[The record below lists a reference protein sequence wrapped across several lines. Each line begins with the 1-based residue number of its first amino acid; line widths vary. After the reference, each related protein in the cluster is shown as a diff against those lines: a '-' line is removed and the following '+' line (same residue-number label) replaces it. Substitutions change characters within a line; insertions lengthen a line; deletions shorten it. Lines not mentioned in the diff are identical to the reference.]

1 MQLILHFQ
9 SQPVLAKQSLCFS
22 YPFVKTKTSLPSN
35 LFAPKSPIFTIPLSR
50 YHQIQTHNPI
60 LCARKNK
67 RRNGSQR
74 LTRLLLQLMPAIV
87 SNFKI
92 LPQPLDLVVE
102 EFCSGD
108 GSGGRKSLLLF
119 LLYGVLVICGLGL
132 LFGGDVESNV
142 LFCGLGFGLSGVAM
156 VQWLDKIGIFAIFF
170 GGVLLSRLVDFCT
183 NSEARDLGYAKKVFQ
198 QISQPSVYIWNSMIR
213 GYSNSENPVESL
225 IMYREML
232 QRGYLPDNFTFPF
245 VLKSCSVI
253 ADYRYGK
260 CVHNCIVKTGYGLE
274 VYGSTC
280 LLRMYA
286 SCADMES
293 ALKVFD
299 IIPKWNVVA
308 WTSLISGFVNNSRAI
323 EAIKVFKDM
332 ELHNV
337 QPNEITMVH
346 VVVACA
352 RSRDIDTG
360 KLVHSRIRQ
369 LGFDPFGSSFNFNVV
384 LATALLDMGSVQQ
397 MAQKNLVTWNSM
409 ISAYNQYG
417 WAEEAIDLFSDMR
430 IAGFVP
436 DQTTFLGVIGACAQ
450 LGALAFGR
458 SLHSYVSKTSMCKD
472 TTIGT
477 ALVDMYAKIGDA
489 GSARRIFENLQKK
502 DVMAWTSMIIC
513 LATHGHG
520 MEALHIFRKM
530 QEDAS
535 VIPDQITYIGVL
547 SACSHIGLVEEG
559 QRHFASMV
567 NLYGIKPTADHY
579 CCMVD
584 LLSRAGRF
592 DEAMRLLEEMPI
604 QPNVAVWGAL
614 LNGCEIHENV
624 DLADQVRRYI
634 TEMEPHGSG
643 VYVLLS
649 NIYARAGRWQEVNR
663 VRELMKNRNIAKNLG
678 HSSVEM
684 ELLSS

>member
-1 MQLILHFQ
+1 MKKHQKTIL
-9 SQPVLAKQSLCFS
+9 
-22 YPFVKTKTSLPSN
+22 
-35 LFAPKSPIFTIPLSR
+35 
-50 YHQIQTHNPI
+50 
-60 LCARKNK
+60 
-67 RRNGSQR
+67 
-74 LTRLLLQLMPAIV
+74 
-87 SNFKI
+87 
-92 LPQPLDLVVE
+92 
-102 EFCSGD
+102 
-108 GSGGRKSLLLF
+108 SLLEKCRSMSELKQIHG
-119 LLYGVLVICGLGL
+119 LMITTSVVNNVI
-132 LFGGDVESNV
+132 
-142 LFCGLGFGLSGVAM
+142 
-156 VQWLDKIGIFAIFF
+156 Q
-170 GGVLLSRLVDFCT
+170 LSRLVDFCT
-183 NSEARDLGYAKKVFQ
+183 NSEARDLGYAKKVFR

-253 ADYRYGK
+253 ADYCYGK

-299 IIPKWNVVA
+299 IIPRWNVVA

-323 EAIKVFKDM
+323 EAIKVFKNM

-384 LATALLDMGSVQQ
+384 LATALLDMYAKCGSLRTARDLFNK

-417 WAEEAIDLFSDMR
+417 RAEEAIDLFSDMR

-436 DQTTFLGVIGACAQ
+436 DQTTFLGVIGACGQ

-458 SLHSYVSKTSMCKD
+458 NLHSYVSKTSVGKD

-520 MEALHIFRKM
+520 MEALHTFRKM

-559 QRHFASMV
+559 QRHFASMK

-584 LLSRAGRF
+584 LLSRAGHF

-624 DLADQVRRYI
+624 DLADQVRRCI

-649 NIYARAGRWQEVNR
+649 NIYARAGRWQEVNW